1 MTRNNIALSLMI
13 ILCCVIGFQSC
24 GRQHGGIDTLQPIQW
39 NCDKM
44 TVDSFD
50 LTEVLDDVTFIPLAI
65 LFLWNTVAT
74 YLLWLRQVCSTAL
87 NIRRSQI
94 RYCVY
99 R

>member
-1 MTRNNIALSLMI
+1 MTRNNIVLSLMV

-50 LTEVLDDVTFIPLAI
+50 LTEVLDDVTFIPLEI
-65 LFLWNTVAT
+65 LFL
-74 YLLWLRQVCSTAL
+74 
-87 NIRRSQI
+87 
-94 RYCVY
+94 
-99 R
+99 